1 MNPDDAGREGEKVR
15 RCRIHQERQ
24 GAECGDSQGAGGA
37 GGLDRE
43 KDLEYEILFLTDL
56 EYCPEGREETR
67 RILKQIDMDGTS
79 GRSDLGDI
87 MEVIEEEFENS
98 GRNQRSEYRDVRP
111 ASGTHHFSP
120 LLLFLL
126 GGDASYSP

>member
-1 MNPDDAGREGEKVR
+1 MNPDEAGREGEKVR

-37 GGLDRE
+37 GGLDQE

-56 EYCPEGREETR
+56 EYCSEGREETR

-98 GRNQRSEYRDVRP
+98 KYSDVRP